1 MFTMNKVLSFLN
13 EVKAELFKV
22 TWPSRDELIGS
33 TIIVCLL
40 VAILGLILSGMDAVF
55 SSLIR
60 SLAEVYDTF

>member
-1 MFTMNKVLSFLN
+1 MNKVLSFLN

-60 SLAEVYDTF
+60 SLA

>member
-40 VAILGLILSGMDAVF
+40 VAVLGLILSGMDAVF
-55 SSLIR
+55 SHLIR
-60 SLAEVYDTF
+60 SLA

>member
-1 MFTMNKVLSFLN
+1 MNKVLSFLN

-40 VAILGLILSGMDAVF
+40 VAVLGLILSGMDAVF
-55 SSLIR
+55 SHLIR
-60 SLAEVYDTF
+60 SLA

>member
-60 SLAEVYDTF
+60 SLA